1 MIRDVSLKRA
11 SSGQGRILTVS
22 IVLMDRDKRCFVA
35 VATMKP
41 SDSMCAMAIRFSEFR
56 HYDQTISQPQMCV
69 SLVRGNPVPLLFW
82 FGGGLVLVRA
92 QLNLNH
98 IDEGLGCIA
107 PSANG

>member
-1 MIRDVSLKRA
+1 
-11 SSGQGRILTVS
+11 
-22 IVLMDRDKRCFVA
+22 
-35 VATMKP
+35 
-41 SDSMCAMAIRFSEFR
+41 MCVMAIRFSEFR

-98 IDEGLGCIA
+98 IIKGLGYVVVSTFVVVE
-107 PSANG
+107 P